1 MGRKRAFIAVA
12 IAISGVFLAIGWYVT
27 MSVGSGDPGM
37 PAWVT
42 KETPLGKFVAAP
54 DGTAKGLPYQK
65 WRYLVK
71 MKPPREAVEELVRY
85 LKSAPCVAEVK
96 VDTPITDSEY
106 YVSIIVTSVRGDSM
120 RMIFTP
126 TPD

>member
-12 IAISGVFLAIGWYVT
+12 IAIGGVLLAIGWHVT
-27 MSVGSGDPGM
+27 MSVGPSDPGM

-42 KETPLGKFVAAP
+42 KETSLGNFVAAP

-71 MKPPREAVEELVRY
+71 TKPPREAVEELVRY

-96 VDTPITDSEY
+96 LAAPIEGSKY
-106 YVSIIVTSVRGDSM
+106 YAAIEVTSVRGDFM
-120 RMIFTP
+120 PMIFTP
-126 TPD
+126 KPD